1 MCLAANR
8 PGNRRGETGQGN
20 CLSRPWGRPKGF
32 SGPDACPLNHLTGWR
47 PGGSFRGLRRLA
59 GAPQF
64 IWITKTMFAVIKTG
78 GKQYRVTPG
87 DIIVVEKL
95 TADEGSAVTFDSVL
109 MLGEDGKTP
118 TVGTPMIADA
128 TVTGEVVEQGR
139 GEKITVF
146 KKKRRQ
152 GYRRTKGHRQLRTVL
167 KITGINGQGSKAG
180 GQAAK
185 KPAAQTGR
193 QEDREARRRRKRRR
207 PRRPKPRPRRS
218 RRPRRPKPNRRRRN
232 RQRRSRRR
240 NPRRPRSPP
249 PSRARPRS
257 RRPRR
262 QPQNRPRRRSPRP
275 GNRPRRRRL
284 RRKTTRTP
292 RSIRD
297 GT

>member
-1 MCLAANR
+1 
-8 PGNRRGETGQGN
+8 
-20 CLSRPWGRPKGF
+20 
-32 SGPDACPLNHLTGWR
+32 
-47 PGGSFRGLRRLA
+47 
-59 GAPQF
+59 
-64 IWITKTMFAVIKTG
+64 MFAVIKTG

-167 KITGINGQGSKAG
+167 KITGINGQGSKGG

-185 KPAAQTGR
+185 KTAAKPAAKKTAKPAGK
-193 QEDREARRRRKRRR
+193 ETPKAAEAEAKAEA
-207 PRRPKPRPRRS
+207 KPAAKKAQA
-218 RRPRRPKPNRRRRN
+218 KPAAKKPAAAK
-232 RQRRSRRR
+232 STSAKK
-240 NPRRPRSPP
+240 PAAKKPAAKSGTAKKPAAKAAAAKSTAAKKP
-249 PSRARPRS
+249 AAKKPAAKKAPA
-257 RRPRR
+257 
-262 QPQNRPRRRSPRP
+262 
-275 GNRPRRRRL
+275 
-284 RRKTTRTP
+284 KK
-292 RSIRD
+292 D
-297 GT
+297 G